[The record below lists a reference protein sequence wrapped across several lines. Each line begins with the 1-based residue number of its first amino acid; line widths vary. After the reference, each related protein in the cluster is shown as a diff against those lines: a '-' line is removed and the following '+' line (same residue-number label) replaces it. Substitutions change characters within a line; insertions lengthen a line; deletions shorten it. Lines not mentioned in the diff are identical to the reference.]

1 MRRHCCCLL
10 AAHAVCKCVTSML
23 FEFASGYFICLNRHL
38 LCNVLCGCDCIY
50 FLLFSPMQG
59 QSPANHRVK
68 NKQTRK
74 NSVILSNEVF
84 STITLQCIS
93 LTDSTGQ
100 SISCALFSF
109 WCALYFDKY
118 VSLLALHRVSCLSQ
132 SVNPYCHSCFV
143 FFIYP
148 CLFYFL
154 FFVPKH
160 GRIFIWHFQLFIQ
173 FIKIQKRMCNCIIVI
188 HAEPFD

>member
-1 MRRHCCCLL
+1 MQC
-10 AAHAVCKCVTSML
+10 A
-23 FEFASGYFICLNRHL
+23 
-38 LCNVLCGCDCIY
+38 NVLLQCFLSLPQAILFVLIDIY
-50 FLLFSPMQG
+50 FAMYSVVATAFIFFSFLRCKDKD
-59 QSPANHRVK
+59 RVK

-84 STITLQCIS
+84 STIPLQCIS

-132 SVNPYCHSCFV
+132 SVDPHCHSCFV

-160 GRIFIWHFQLFIQ
+160 GRIFIWHFQLFI
-173 FIKIQKRMCNCIIVI
+173 
-188 HAEPFD
+188 